1 MSLDADDSLVSWEEI
16 RDVELVIRRRM
27 QELTGGIHP
36 SLVHGPGHDLAGLRN
51 WEPGDRPSA
60 IDWAQSTLTNFSP
73 LMTREFDQESSAA
86 VIIAADVSDSTRC
99 GAGGESIARV
109 IAHTVATF
117 ALAAAFFQDRAGLVT
132 FDRDVR
138 RIAVRPQPGR
148 NHAIH
153 CVDVYQDQLLGR
165 YGAEPALHRTFAELL
180 RRRSLVPVISDFLF
194 DDTDAFLTELADLNS
209 AHDVFVVL
217 IDSAFAFELP
227 PLSAGWIEAADA
239 ETGRTRMLAADDV
252 RQLARRIGEWQDA
265 VEHQARDRG
274 LDVLRLGGAGR
285 HFHDTVVAFLMERK
299 QMKRR

>member
-1 MSLDADDSLVSWEEI
+1 M
-16 RDVELVIRRRM
+16 
-27 QELTGGIHP
+27 GGIHP
-36 SLVHGPGHDLAGLRN
+36 SLVHGPGHDLAGLRD

-73 LMTREFDQESSAA
+73 LVTREFDQESSAS
-86 VIIAADVSDSTRC
+86 VVIAADVSDSTRC

-109 IAHTVATF
+109 IARTVATF

-132 FDRDVR
+132 FDHDAR
-138 RIAVRPQPGR
+138 RIALRPQVGR

-153 CVDVYQDQLLGR
+153 CVDVYQDQLRGR
-165 YGAEPALHRTFAELL
+165 YGAEPASHRTFAELL

-194 DDTDAFLTELADLNS
+194 EDTDLFLTELADLNS

-239 ETGRTRMLAADDV
+239 ETGRTRVLAADDV
-252 RQLARRIGEWQDA
+252 RHLARRIAEWQDS

-285 HFHDTVVAFLMERK
+285 HFHDTVVAFLLERK